1 MFQGLYMAR
10 RKKMEYQASPRNE
23 QTCIAFE
30 EMLCAAAAADGCNR
44 DNLCDIFNGMLEN
57 AISSLFPRKLLYS
70 NSIENIKNNFPS
82 SPWHD
87 KECKSL

>member
-10 RKKMEYQASPRNE
+10 RKRWNTKHLY
-23 QTCIAFE
+23 
-30 EMLCAAAAADGCNR
+30 EMNRHGLRCAAAAADGCNR

-57 AISSLFPRKLLYS
+57 AISSLFPRKLHYS